1 MYRKLDK
8 IKIAKFPEFPVKLKF
23 GPDGKQVDTTKEQQ
37 APAQPE
43 VQNAPGQKGWGN
55 MGMSYAMWGKLM
67 SDPNAKEFVTFHTE
81 MSNGSFSFFY
91 NQHAPE
97 NGAAYN
103 VRKAQD
109 FVLKFAPG
117 HYRLFESLTNK
128 ALGKAKSGEY
138 TRQDDADFTKQY
150 KSFSGAM
157 EIEISGKWAKEKKV
171 KPKDIKE

>member
-1 MYRKLDK
+1 MSYRRLKEKMAVLPT
-8 IKIAKFPEFPVKLKF
+8 FPIKLKV
-23 GPDGKQVDTTKEQQ
+23 GPDGKQ
-37 APAQPE
+37 APATPAKP
-43 VQNAPGQKGWGN
+43 VAPDEQGKKGWGN
-55 MGMSYAMWGKLM
+55 MGMSYAMWNKLM

-81 MSNGSFSFFY
+81 VTNGGFSFFY

-117 HYRLFESLTNK
+117 HYRLFESLTNQ
-128 ALGKAKSGEY
+128 ALSKAKSGEY
-138 TRQDDADFTKQY
+138 TRQDDVDFTKQY

-157 EIEISGKWAKEKKV
+157 EIELEGKWSKEKKIKTKDV
-171 KPKDIKE
+171 KE